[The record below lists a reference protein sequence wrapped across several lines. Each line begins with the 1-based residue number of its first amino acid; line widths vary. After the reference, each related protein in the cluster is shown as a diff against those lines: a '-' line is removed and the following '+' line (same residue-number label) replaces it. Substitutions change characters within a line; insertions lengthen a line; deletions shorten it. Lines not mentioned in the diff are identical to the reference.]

1 MRKLFITRKG
11 SFVGC
16 LQKVKVYI
24 SDFENSE
31 IDICDIPCR
40 KIGEIKNDET
50 VTFEIDNN
58 VNRVFVIADKAT
70 RNACCDSV
78 HIFEGDTD
86 VEFSGK
92 CKFNP
97 ARLNS
102 FVFDGEPDEM
112 TKRYRAKANVRGG
125 LVVAG
130 AVMIAGILGIIAY
143 ILPIFLR

>member
-11 SFVGC
+11 SFIGC
-16 LQKVKVYI
+16 LQKLKVYI
-24 SDFENSE
+24 SDSENSE
-31 IDICDIPCR
+31 LNICDIPCR

-50 VTFEIDNN
+50 TTFEIDNN

-78 HIFEGDTD
+78 HIMEGDTD
-86 VEFSGK
+86 VELTGK
-92 CKFNP
+92 CKLNP
-97 ARLNS
+97 ARLNA

-112 TKRYRAKANVRGG
+112 AKRYRNKANARGG

-130 AVMIAGILGIIAY
+130 AVMIAGILGVLAY
-143 ILPIFLR
+143 LLPLFLG

>member
-1 MRKLFITRKG
+1 MRKLFITRKS

-16 LQKVKVYI
+16 LQKLKVYI
-24 SDFENSE
+24 SDSVNSE
-31 IDICDIPCR
+31 LDICDIPCR

-50 VTFEIDNN
+50 VTFEIDND

-78 HIFEGDTD
+78 HIMAGYTNIEL
-86 VEFSGK
+86 SGK

-102 FVFDGEPDEM
+102 FVFDVEPDEM
-112 TKRYRAKANVRGG
+112 AKRYRNKANVRGG
-125 LVVAG
+125 LVIAG
-130 AVMIAGILGIIAY
+130 AVMIAGILGVLAY
-143 ILPIFLR
+143 LLPILLG

>member
-11 SFVGC
+11 SLVGG
-16 LQKVKVYI
+16 LQKLKVYI

-31 IDICDIPCR
+31 LEICDIPCR

-50 VTFEIDNN
+50 VAFDIDNN

-78 HIFEGDTD
+78 HIMEGDTD
-86 VEFSGK
+86 VELSGK
-92 CKFNP
+92 CKLNL

-102 FVFDGEPDEM
+102 FVFDGKPDEM
-112 TKRYRAKANVRGG
+112 SKRYRNKANARGS
-125 LVVAG
+125 LVIAG
-130 AVMIAGILGIIAY
+130 VVTLLGILGAIAY
-143 ILPIFLR
+143 ALPIFLR